1 MGTTRETL
9 AREICLREEA
19 ELELYILQS
28 SALNG
33 TDAMGVDE
41 NANRVSVEGEGLE
54 GDSGK
59 L

>member
-1 MGTTRETL
+1 MTRQK
-9 AREICLREEA
+9 RRRSLREEA

-33 TDAMGVDE
+33 TDAMGVDD
-41 NANRVSVEGEGLE
+41 NAYRVSLEGEGLE
-54 GDSGK
+54 EDSGR